1 MNVGQ
6 IMTREVRTCGLHDSL
21 NAAAQ
26 LMWETDCGCIPVVD
40 REGKAIAMITDRDI
54 CMAAYTQGQSL
65 RSMLVSS
72 AASHGVVTLRK
83 DDGVDDAEALMQK
96 NKICRVPVVDANG
109 KPIGIVSMNDL
120 ARRAHMTEHHWK
132 NGLSAASILRTLSA
146 VLRPS
151 ATHDQAAE

>member
-6 IMTREVRTCGLHDSL
+6 KMTREVRTCGLNDSL
-21 NAAAQ
+21 NTAAQ

-65 RSMLVSS
+65 LSMLVSS

-83 DDGVDDAEALMQK
+83 DDSVEAAEALMRK
-96 NKICRVPVVDANG
+96 NKIRRVPVVDANG

-120 ARRAHMTEHHWK
+120 TRRAHVAEHHRK
-132 NGLSAASILRTLSA
+132 NGLSAASILRTLAA
-146 VLRPS
+146 VLRPT
-151 ATHDQAAE
+151 ATHAHAAE